1 MTDIVISEFID
12 AAPVSALEV
21 KYNVLSDENLWNKP
35 AELKAALADA
45 VAIIVRNRTQV
56 TAEIIDAAPRLR
68 AVGRLG
74 VGLDNIDLAACRAR
88 NIAVLPATGGNA
100 VSVAEYVLCASMV
113 LTRGTAFFGSH
124 RLANGEWPRTEMSQ
138 GQEVSGKVLGLIGFG
153 SIGQSTGKLARNA
166 GFTTL
171 AFDDFL
177 PADHPAWAETE
188 RVSLSDLL
196 ARSDVV
202 SLHCPLTDETRGLI
216 GEREINSMKTGAILI
231 NTARG
236 GIVSE
241 AAVAAALRS
250 GHLAGAAL
258 DVFEKEPIAE
268 DSAAAFRGLANVIL
282 TPHIAGVT
290 REANIR
296 ISAVTVE
303 NVLKVLNNNETP

>member
-1 MTDIVISEFID
+1 MPDIVISEFID
-12 AAPVSALEV
+12 AAPVAALRE
-21 KYNVLSDENLWNKP
+21 KYDVLSDETLWDKP
-35 AELKAALADA
+35 AELKAALTDA

-56 TAEIIDAAPRLR
+56 TAEVIEAAPRLR

-100 VSVAEYVLCASMV
+100 VSVAEYVLCASM
-113 LTRGTAFFGSH
+113 LLLRGTAFFGSQ
-124 RLANGEWPRTEMSQ
+124 RLANGEWPRAEMSQ
-138 GQEVSGKVLGLIGFG
+138 GQEISGKVLGLIGFG
-153 SIGQSTGKLARNA
+153 SIGQSTGELARNA
-166 GFTTL
+166 GFVTL
-171 AFDDFL
+171 AYDDFV
-177 PADHPAWAETE
+177 PADSPAWAQTE
-188 RVSLSDLL
+188 HVSLDDLL

-202 SLHCPLTDETRGLI
+202 SLHCPLTDDTRGLI
-216 GEREINSMKTGAILI
+216 GEREINSMKPGAILI

-258 DVFEKEPIAE
+258 DVFETEPIDK
-268 DSAAAFRGLANVIL
+268 DSAAAFKGLANVIL